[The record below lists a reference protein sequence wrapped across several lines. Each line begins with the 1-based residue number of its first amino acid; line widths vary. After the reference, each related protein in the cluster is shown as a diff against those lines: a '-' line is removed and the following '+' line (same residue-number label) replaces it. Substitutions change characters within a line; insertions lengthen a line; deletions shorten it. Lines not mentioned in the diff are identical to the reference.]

1 MTGGAFSL
9 LIVEDDE
16 TLAMGLSDLFAD
28 AGYAVTLAAT
38 GEAALADARARL
50 YDAVIL
56 DLMLPGLDGFDV
68 CCELKTRTPRVPIL
82 MLSARTGSPDK
93 VRGLRLGADDYVAK
107 PFDSLELL
115 ARVEALIRR
124 ATLASRDACWTVDD
138 VRLDVGR
145 GEVYRDG
152 RPVRLSAR
160 EFQLLVYLIEHRG
173 ELLSREQLQRDVWG
187 FSSDVSSR
195 TVDVHVARLR
205 RKLERNA
212 AAPRLIMT
220 VQGLGYRFKPS

>member
-1 MTGGAFSL
+1 MTGPLSL
-9 LIVEDDE
+9 LIVEDDQA
-16 TLAMGLSDLFAD
+16 LALGLSDLFAG
-28 AGYAVTLAAT
+28 AGYAVTVASS
-38 GEAALADARARL
+38 GEEALGDTRL
-50 YDAVIL
+50 RSYDAVVL
-56 DLMLPGLDGFDV
+56 DLMLPGVDGFDV

-124 ATLASRDACWTVDD
+124 STLASRDAGWTIDD

-145 GEVYRDG
+145 GAVYRDG

-173 ELLSREQLQRDVWG
+173 QLLSREQLHRDVWG
-187 FSSDVSSR
+187 FSSEVSSR

-205 RKLERNA
+205 KKLERNA

>member
-1 MTGGAFSL
+1 MTAPASL
-9 LIVEDDE
+9 LIVEDDQ
-16 TLAMGLSDLFAD
+16 TLALALSDLFAG
-28 AGYAVTLAAT
+28 AGYAVTLAGS
-38 GEAALADARARL
+38 GEAALADARVRL
-50 YDAVIL
+50 YDVVIL
-56 DLMLPGLDGFDV
+56 DLMLPGVDGFDV

-82 MLSARTGSPDK
+82 MLSALTGSPDK

-124 ATLASRDACWTVDD
+124 ATLASRDACWTIED
-138 VRLDVGR
+138 VRLDVAR

-160 EFQLLVYLIEHRG
+160 EFQLLVYLVEHRG

-187 FSSDVSSR
+187 FSTEVSSR

-205 RKLERNA
+205 QKLERNT
-212 AAPRLIMT
+212 AAPRLILT

>member
-1 MTGGAFSL
+1 MTGASSL
-9 LIVEDDE
+9 LIVEDDQA
-16 TLAMGLSDLFAD
+16 LALGLSDLFTS
-28 AGYAVTLAAT
+28 AGYTVTLAAS
-38 GEAALADARARL
+38 GEEALADTRTRL
-50 YDAVIL
+50 YDAVVL
-56 DLMLPGLDGFDV
+56 DLMLPGVDGFDV
-68 CCELKTRTPRVPIL
+68 CCELKTRTPRIPIL

-115 ARVEALIRR
+115 ARVEALLRR
-124 ATLASRDACWTVDD
+124 ATLASREACWTIDE
-138 VRLDVGR
+138 VRLDVAR

-152 RPVRLSAR
+152 RPIRLSAR

-187 FSSDVSSR
+187 FSADVSSR